1 MVRPLVRFV
10 RTVENL
16 GTGTSGNRRHTIGRR
31 VNLLHVSA
39 GAGGTAAP
47 TEQPPVRV
55 ALLIGDFPTKLAKLA
70 DGWVRAPPAPGS
82 SMMLSWDGRIPT
94 SANDDWVVVLL
105 WRNDTGVTDLP
116 ILFLHL
122 EEDIL

>member
-10 RTVENL
+10 RTANRL
-16 GTGTSGNRRHTIGRR
+16 ATGTSGNRRHTIGRR

-39 GAGGTAAP
+39 GAGGPAAP
-47 TEQPPVRV
+47 TEQGPVRV
-55 ALLIGDFPTKLAKLA
+55 ALLVGDFPANLAKLT
-70 DGWVRAPPAPGS
+70 DGWVRSPPAPGS

-94 SANDDWVVVLL
+94 SKDDDWEVVLL
-105 WRNDTGVTDLP
+105 WRNDTGATVEMVFVHT
-116 ILFLHL
+116 